1 MQNYIPFKD
10 FINQLLQ
17 KSFFIIHSGER
28 EYLVPSSIINGEKD
42 KFYKLSDV
50 SEALGKSIVHQK
62 EENGT
67 TEYVDM
73 NNLKAMLL
81 NKELNLDQVLAD
93 LESSLVGLLFKNLV
107 DTAIALSGNMTES
120 NNENKDNVESSNQE
134 NQTQPKDEITEEEV
148 EQALENENKEKVKA
162 TTQPQPKKY
171 YNNKKPYN
179 NNKKKYY
186 KGYSKSYNNS
196 YKQSS
201 KSDKT

>member
-10 FINQLLQ
+10 FINQLVQ
-17 KSFFIIHSGER
+17 KSFFIIYSGER

-42 KFYKLSDV
+42 KFYRLSDV
-50 SEALGKSIVHQK
+50 SEALGRSIVHQK

-107 DTAIALSGNMTES
+107 DTAIALSGNMVE
-120 NNENKDNVESSNQE
+120 NNNAESSNQE
-134 NQTQPKDEITEEEV
+134 DQTQQKEEITEKEV
-148 EQALENENKEKVKA
+148 EEALKNETKETDNK
-162 TTQPQPKKY
+162 PQTNNRRN
-171 YNNKKPYN
+171 YNNKRYYNKSRKGQYKPYSRN
-179 NNKKKYY
+179 YKK
-186 KGYSKSYNNS
+186 N
-196 YKQSS
+196 S
-201 KSDKT
+201 KSDKS